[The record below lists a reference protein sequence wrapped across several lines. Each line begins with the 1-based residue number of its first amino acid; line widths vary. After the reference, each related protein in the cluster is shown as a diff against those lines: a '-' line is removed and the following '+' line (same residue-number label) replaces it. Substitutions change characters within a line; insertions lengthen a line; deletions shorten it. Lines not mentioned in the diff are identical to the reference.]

1 MNIRLHP
8 VLAEAISLAI
18 TQRSLAAEMI
28 NTAILGAV
36 YNHEDFVFWRD
47 KHVEASQKLAAFGI
61 DVITY
66 VNDAN
71 AVGAI

>member
-28 NTAILGAV
+28 NTVIYSAT
-36 YNHEDFVFWRD
+36 YNHENFELWRD
-47 KHVEASQKLAAFGI
+47 KHIEASQKLAAFGI

-66 VNDAN
+66 VSDAN
-71 AVGAI
+71 AVGVV